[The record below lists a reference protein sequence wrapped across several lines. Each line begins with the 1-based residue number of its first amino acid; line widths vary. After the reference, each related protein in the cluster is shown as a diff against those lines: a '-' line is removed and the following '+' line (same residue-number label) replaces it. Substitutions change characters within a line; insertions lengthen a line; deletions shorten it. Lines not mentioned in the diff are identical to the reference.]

1 MSLDDVYNH
10 FFFFLRV
17 SVQREFS
24 TPNGHVIQART
35 MMIFFDADRIE
46 RNSNDERINM
56 NSRKGRER
64 EYHHITLHTCR
75 ESSDDSMRRRDD
87 VFQNIWLLHD
97 GGCGRNGRHE
107 NGGGLIHQL
116 LLLFLLKSSFLL
128 LQFSPDVSAYL
139 CYVHND
145 RSIMMFCDVQ
155 CETCSYQRSFVLYL
169 HIYFSL
175 FSLSVFYAPL
185 TVEMVLKRTIY
196 TRG

>member
-1 MSLDDVYNH
+1 
-10 FFFFLRV
+10 
-17 SVQREFS
+17 
-24 TPNGHVIQART
+24 
-35 MMIFFDADRIE
+35 MIFFDADRIE

>member
-1 MSLDDVYNH
+1 MNASIWTQGKGEKGNIIISLCIYV
-10 FFFFLRV
+10 
-17 SVQREFS
+17 EK
-24 TPNGHVIQART
+24 A
-35 MMIFFDADRIE
+35 
-46 RNSNDERINM
+46 
-56 NSRKGRER
+56 
-64 EYHHITLHTCR
+64 
-75 ESSDDSMRRRDD
+75 SDDSMRRRDD